1 MHRESPTMSADKITT
16 VARLINLVIPGG
28 GLILI
33 GSEAIGVLIATLFTA
48 SADLAIAASL
58 LFPDD
63 FASTWRGLAIGVAI
77 GTYIGAQVRYAQ
89 TVRCRGQRLAE
100 SRRHAALRDARVA
113 LAAGRVSDAWCALQ
127 PLADEAERDVAL
139 AYRWAQVLTAKG
151 SGAAAQAA
159 WRRVRRLDR
168 HRIYYQEIAE
178 NERMLS
184 NLDPPTSRSDCPESR
199 PT

>member
-1 MHRESPTMSADKITT
+1 MRRERPIMSADKVTT
-16 VARLINLVIPGG
+16 VAQWTNLVIPGG

-33 GSEAIGVLIATLFTA
+33 GSEAVGVLIATLFTA

-63 FASTWRGLAIGVAI
+63 ISSTWRGLAIGVAI

-89 TVRCRGQRLAE
+89 TVRCQRQCLAE
-100 SRRHAALRDARVA
+100 SRRHAALREARVA
-113 LAAGRVSDAWCALQ
+113 LADGRVGDAWRALQ
-127 PLADEAERDVAL
+127 PLADEVERDVAL

-178 NERMLS
+178 NQRRLS
-184 NLDPPTSRSDCPESR
+184 NLDSPTSRSDCPESR